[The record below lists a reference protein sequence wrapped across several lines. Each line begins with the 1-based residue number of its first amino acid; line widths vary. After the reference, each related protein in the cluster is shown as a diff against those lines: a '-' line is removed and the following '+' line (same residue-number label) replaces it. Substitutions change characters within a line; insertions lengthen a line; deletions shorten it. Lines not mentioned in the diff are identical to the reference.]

1 MTDRMEDYAETHPG
15 GLQCLVENGGRDITD
30 LFNKY
35 HQTNRNRV
43 LKGLQELYIGNL
55 IEQRQE
61 YADNDVQGLANDR
74 PVLPHEIRF
83 GREVYSVKA
92 LRDSEEH
99 GKFPDLADALSPYLG
114 LDATEALQVEE
125 HENGPLMR
133 FACLRGYIVATV
145 EDIGYGLP
153 EIQLDELRMFDGHTN
168 EGYDIQYDAFVASD
182 GFVYDLTS
190 RYKMPIWANRPKKI
204 PKLPAENEVAPHID
218 TIEKIKEVSKEG
230 DFETK
235 DVFEP
240 TPTATFLQN
249 TINQLVPVNQSSL
262 AEGLE
267 KQEHQTTGNSNT
279 KGKEPESR
287 TNSSKSRQLSR
298 LEADLRRR
306 KDEKVMREIAR
317 TWQEVIASD
326 ESTLPAAYP
335 PKNNAKHTSDGVLQ
349 EKELEEGERS
359 AQKDAVPPGMSR
371 RALEVTKK
379 RKPVFESDDGP
390 PRKRR

>member
-1 MTDRMEDYAETHPG
+1 
-15 GLQCLVENGGRDITD
+15 
-30 LFNKY
+30 
-35 HQTNRNRV
+35 
-43 LKGLQELYIGNL
+43 
-55 IEQRQE
+55 
-61 YADNDVQGLANDR
+61 
-74 PVLPHEIRF
+74 
-83 GREVYSVKA
+83 
-92 LRDSEEH
+92 
-99 GKFPDLADALSPYLG
+99 
-114 LDATEALQVEE
+114 
-125 HENGPLMR
+125 MR

-153 EIQLDELRMFDGHTN
+153 EIQLDELRMFDGHTD

-182 GFVYDLTS
+182 GFVYDLTCEYPS
-190 RYKMPIWANRPKKI
+190 YCVLSLRLPHTFLTQGNLAAMLYGSRNPIYSKFKPFLGGIVADEELKTYLDTHCENLICAVLVQRNSEENSRRIINWDPRKKVARKLSLAVSSDKLLVTPFLARYKMPIWANRPKKI

-249 TINQLVPVNQSSL
+249 MINQLVPVNQPSL

-267 KQEHQTTGNSNT
+267 KQEHQTTGTSNT

-287 TNSSKSRQLSR
+287 ANSSKSLQLSR